1 MDAYR
6 DNATVT
12 KNELRVMLGFD
23 ELEEDGANTLWV
35 GSNQI
40 PLREAMDS
48 ISADFSDFTE

>member
-12 KNELRVMLGFD
+12 KNELRVMLGWD